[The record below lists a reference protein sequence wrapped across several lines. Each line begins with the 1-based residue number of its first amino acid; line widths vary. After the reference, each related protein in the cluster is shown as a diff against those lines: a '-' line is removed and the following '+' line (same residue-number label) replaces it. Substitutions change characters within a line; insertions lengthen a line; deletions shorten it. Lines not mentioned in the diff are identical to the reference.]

1 MRNYFHW
8 TTSVGAVLLAWQSV
22 YWLQIF
28 HPFLLPSPVS
38 VLQTVIVL
46 FVSGSVLPDLAAT
59 MVRVFEGLALAAFF
73 GIPIGIVM
81 GYSTRVYRSLEFL
94 VDFFR
99 SMPATALVPLCIMF
113 FGIGEMPRVVLIAFS
128 CGLIMLVN
136 TTYGVRNANKIRIMV
151 AKSLHAGDI
160 AILRKVLL
168 PESLPFIFSGARIA
182 ISLALILEIVTGMI
196 IGGNTG
202 LGVRIVNAQLT
213 FDATTLYALII
224 IIGLLGYTIN
234 KAYVTVERRIVH
246 WSGK

>member
-1 MRNYFHW
+1 
-8 TTSVGAVLLAWQSV
+8 
-22 YWLQIF
+22 
-28 HPFLLPSPVS
+28 
-38 VLQTVIVL
+38 
-46 FVSGSVLPDLAAT
+46 
-59 MVRVFEGLALAAFF
+59 
-73 GIPIGIVM
+73 
-81 GYSTRVYRSLEFL
+81 
-94 VDFFR
+94 
-99 SMPATALVPLCIMF
+99 
-113 FGIGEMPRVVLIAFS
+113 
-128 CGLIMLVN
+128 MLVN